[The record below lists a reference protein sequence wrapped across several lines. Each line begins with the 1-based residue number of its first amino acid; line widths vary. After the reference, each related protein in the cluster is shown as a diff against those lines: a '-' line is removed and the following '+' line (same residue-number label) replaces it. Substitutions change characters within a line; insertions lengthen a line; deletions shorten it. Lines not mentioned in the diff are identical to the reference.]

1 MIIQSLLEKRLQ
13 EGLNPIVLKVI
24 NESLNHNVPEGSES
38 HFHVLIVSEKFSGLN
53 LIKRHQMVHQLVA
66 KELKKIHAF
75 SQKTLTPKE
84 FEGLGGVLPSSPPCV
99 NKPKKSEQ

>member
-1 MIIQSLLEKRLQ
+1 MTVQNLLEKKLK

-24 NESLNHNVPEGSES
+24 NESPNHNVPENSES

-66 KELKKIHAF
+66 EELKEKIHAF
-75 SQKTLTPKE
+75 SQKTLSPEEFKE
-84 FEGLGGVLPSSPPCV
+84 QGGVLPSSPPCAH
-99 NKPKKSEQ
+99 K